1 MSLLV
6 CGLPATVGGLV
17 VSGWTLA
24 ALLWDS
30 PTQTETVD
38 SQSEQVS
45 LWSEC
50 SLVVDGGGGLHGD
63 GDGDGGG
70 GLHGNCCQV
79 RRPHVASSNLALV
92 VCGCHRVYCSLGA
105 SRRCRGDLVRST
117 NTPKTPGVM
126 WRCSGWSRSTPGV
139 MWTIPGAMW
148 RWQCLEC
155 LSELI
160 L

>member
-1 MSLLV
+1 MVDVPPGLRFPGYCRGLGRFWLNSGRSLVRQSHANWNCWL
-6 CGLPATVGGLV
+6 AEWTVV
-17 VSGWTLA
+17 V
-24 ALLWDS
+24 
-30 PTQTETVD
+30 V
-38 SQSEQVS
+38 VR
-45 LWSEC
+45 
-50 SLVVDGGGGLHGD
+50 VVDGGGGLHGD

-126 WRCSGWSRSTPGV
+126 WRCSRWSRSSPGV